1 MEFRL
6 VSRTRDGK
14 EIELGNISEVTHIG
28 NRLSEDSKDSAGL
41 VNIRTTKNLS
51 INCFINPS
59 LPLAMVFEYCRY
71 KTWNNEILQQL
82 TIICDPRCAECLTWV
97 PRGHRMASFFTVAF
111 VLKDL
116 IEHLDSYLSEYQYLN
131 PLF

>member
-6 VSRTRDGK
+6 VSLTSDGK
-14 EIELGNISEVTHIG
+14 EIELGNISEITHID
-28 NRLSEDSKDSAGL
+28 NQISEEPTDSFDS
-41 VNIRTTKNLS
+41 VNIRTTENLS
-51 INCFINPS
+51 FNCSINPS
-59 LPLAMVFEYCRY
+59 LALILGFEYYRY
-71 KTWNNEILQQL
+71 RKWTDTILQQL
-82 TIICDPRCAECLTWV
+82 TIICDLRCLECLRV

-111 VLKDL
+111 ILKDS